1 MLENSKQSCIEQHR
15 EEFEQNLNLAED
27 EVLEYCTTRHWIHL
41 VPQLILP
48 TLIVLGGV
56 FVPIYRSAGGQ
67 FLVMNP
73 NAVNQ
78 FGITNQILTGIGV
91 VFAVLAFIVTSTD
104 PKKKRLYRLIF
115 AIFVTLMLSTV
126 ALRYQG
132 WRIFSIDPL
141 QNQVSLFD
149 TYNLISFGVALFGLL
164 LGYYYYFEWSDDYL
178 ILTNYRVVQW
188 NKVLLGAHTRR
199 QISIED
205 IQNVEASTGAYNQH
219 WASAYPQHWLNYGT
233 VNVSSASFS
242 AAKGIEFTHAT
253 APLEMQKR
261 VMGKI
266 KSRRSNESTFEFQK
280 NIDEKVYGIKPDEP
294 PPKPSTLKTSDQPGS
309 LSRWLSAKYESPDRN
324 PSILD
329 GIRALLRR
337 WVVGENPEI
346 DESSGKVIW
355 RTHWVFIFV
364 VLIRPLSLLVIGF
377 AAIFTAEHF
386 YSSIIETSYIVIASL
401 FLAIIFLLWAAWR
414 IEDERNEL
422 YILTTDSIIDVEK
435 RPFGPENRK
444 TAGLGNIQNVTS
456 HTSFIGRIVGY
467 GDVVIETAGKGA
479 VFTFHRLP
487 QPESVVKTVNEYIA
501 RFKKGEELRNFN
513 ETLRLLKHYH
523 DAQMRHGELVQPS
536 QQESSDSASPEP
548 SV

>member
-1 MLENSKQSCIEQHR
+1 
-15 EEFEQNLNLAED
+15 
-27 EVLEYCTTRHWIHL
+27 
-41 VPQLILP
+41 
-48 TLIVLGGV
+48 
-56 FVPIYRSAGGQ
+56 
-67 FLVMNP
+67 
-73 NAVNQ
+73 
-78 FGITNQILTGIGV
+78 
-91 VFAVLAFIVTSTD
+91 
-104 PKKKRLYRLIF
+104 
-115 AIFVTLMLSTV
+115 
-126 ALRYQG
+126 
-132 WRIFSIDPL
+132 
-141 QNQVSLFD
+141 
-149 TYNLISFGVALFGLL
+149 
-164 LGYYYYFEWSDDYL
+164 
-178 ILTNYRVVQW
+178 
-188 NKVLLGAHTRR
+188 
-199 QISIED
+199 
-205 IQNVEASTGAYNQH
+205 
-219 WASAYPQHWLNYGT
+219 
-233 VNVSSASFS
+233 
-242 AAKGIEFTHAT
+242 
-253 APLEMQKR
+253 MQKR